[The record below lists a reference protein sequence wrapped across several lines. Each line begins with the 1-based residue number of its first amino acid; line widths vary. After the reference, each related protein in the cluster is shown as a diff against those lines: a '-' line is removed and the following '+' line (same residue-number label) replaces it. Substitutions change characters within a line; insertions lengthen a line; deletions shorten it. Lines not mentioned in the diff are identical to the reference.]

1 MTLSDLVNTLTGKS
15 FSTSEVSNANVVAS
29 NIATGL
35 RGSTYAFAA
44 DDTVDSGVAM
54 LSARILDRGRADTK
68 SKTVEAPIAID
79 STRKLV
85 TTEIRDIIIYDRN
98 KFDYTGD
105 TD

>member
-1 MTLSDLVNTLTGKS
+1 MTLSDLVNTLTGQS
-15 FSTSEVSNANVVAS
+15 FSPTQVTNANTVAS

-35 RGSTYAFAA
+35 RGSTYTFAA

-54 LSARILDRGRADTK
+54 LSARILDRGRADIK
-68 SKTVEAPIAID
+68 SKTVDTPPALD